1 MRLDDREKEIRRE
14 LKKEVEIPEVV
25 KNKAQE
31 AYYMIKNNEI
41 HQEKKEKN
49 PYRWMSIAAKAA
61 GSTAAVLAVGFVVC
75 AANPVMARELP
86 VVGGIFAEL
95 QDKVSFFGNFADKA
109 ETLAEPETTKEETK
123 EVSETGDA
131 KEPGTAE
138 GAYTKTNNGLT
149 IRFSEVYADSQTIY
163 LTMEAKSE
171 EPFPDTMMS
180 EGENGEMPAFAM
192 NYTRDYDFLKELPE
206 GDEYPEIL
214 KSTDLTQLEGEYLD
228 ENTYACILRI
238 DLKNDMI
245 DDSQYMKKYDEMVQ
259 GVLDEMGVKMDDL
272 NDETDEGYALLE
284 EFNDKVMARAGSL
297 ESERKEI
304 PVPDSFT
311 LHLNI
316 EKLIGDKAEPE
327 YWDSGYTGE
336 ELAAM
341 SEEEWMEVMSQE
353 PQEYHE
359 YPNEHMNFWYEGGWE
374 FDIPVTI
381 DDSETEVIEIN
392 ETNENGIGLK
402 SVTKTPYE
410 LSVETLYEE
419 GSNSDCFMV
428 ALDANGNKLPYI
440 TSDGR
445 TDRYAIQDRDISTID
460 VYILDYVQYMDELKG
475 PERYNNNENKP
486 EEEKWSTLLAANAK
500 YHKTIQLEDT
510 EK

>member
-1 MRLDDREKEIRRE
+1 
-14 LKKEVEIPEVV
+14 
-25 KNKAQE
+25 
-31 AYYMIKNNEI
+31 
-41 HQEKKEKN
+41 
-49 PYRWMSIAAKAA
+49 
-61 GSTAAVLAVGFVVC
+61 
-75 AANPVMARELP
+75 MARELP

-123 EVSETGDA
+123 EVSETVDA

-138 GAYTKTNNGLT
+138 GAYTKTNDGLT

-206 GDEYPEIL
+206 GYEYPEIL

-284 EFNDKVMARAGSL
+284 EFNKNDMIDDSQYMKKYDEMVQGVLDEMGVKMDDLNDETDEGYALLEEFNDKVMARAGSL

-304 PVPDSFT
+304 PVPDSF
-311 LHLNI
+311 I
-316 EKLIGDKAEPE
+316 K
-327 YWDSGYTGE
+327 
-336 ELAAM
+336 
-341 SEEEWMEVMSQE
+341 
-353 PQEYHE
+353 
-359 YPNEHMNFWYEGGWE
+359 
-374 FDIPVTI
+374 
-381 DDSETEVIEIN
+381 
-392 ETNENGIGLK
+392 
-402 SVTKTPYE
+402 
-410 LSVETLYEE
+410 
-419 GSNSDCFMV
+419 
-428 ALDANGNKLPYI
+428 
-440 TSDGR
+440 
-445 TDRYAIQDRDISTID
+445 
-460 VYILDYVQYMDELKG
+460 
-475 PERYNNNENKP
+475 
-486 EEEKWSTLLAANAK
+486 
-500 YHKTIQLEDT
+500 
-510 EK
+510 

>member
-1 MRLDDREKEIRRE
+1 MRLDDREKEIQRE
-14 LKKEVEIPEVV
+14 LKREVEIPEAV

-31 AYYMIKNNEI
+31 AYDMIKNNEI

-49 PYRWMSIAAKAA
+49 PYRWMSIAAKTA
-61 GSTAAVLAVGFVVC
+61 GATAAVLAVGFVVC

-86 VVGGIFAEL
+86 IVGGIFAEL
-95 QDKVSFFGNFADKA
+95 QDKVSFFGNFADRA
-109 ETLAEPETTKEETK
+109 ETLEEAETKEK
-123 EVSETGDA
+123 ASEVSETVDA
-131 KEPGTAE
+131 KKPGTTE
-138 GAYTKTNNGLT
+138 GAYTKTSDGLT
-149 IRFSEVYADSQTIY
+149 IRFSEVYADSQAIY

-180 EGENGEMPAFAM
+180 QDENGEMPVLSM
-192 NYTRDYDFLKELPE
+192 NYTRDYDFLKALPE
-206 GDEYPEIL
+206 GYEYPEIL
-214 KSTDLTQLEGEYLD
+214 KGADFAQLEGKYLD

-259 GVLDEMGVKMDDL
+259 GVLNEMGVSMNDL

-284 EFNDKVMARAGSL
+284 EFNNKVMERAGSL

-304 PVPDSFT
+304 PVPESFT

-316 EKLIGDKAEPE
+316 EKLIGEKAEPE

-341 SEEEWMEVMSQE
+341 SEEEWHKVMSQE
-353 PQEYHE
+353 PQEYLE
-359 YPNEHMNFWYEGGWE
+359 YPNEHMNFWYEGAWE
-374 FDIPVTI
+374 FDIPVTL
-381 DDSETEVIEIN
+381 DDSETEVMEIN

-402 SVTKTPYE
+402 AVTKTPYE
-410 LSVETLYEE
+410 ISVETLYEE

-428 ALDANGNKLPYI
+428 ALDAKGNKLPYI

-445 TDRYAIQDRDISTID
+445 TDRFAVQDRDISTID
-460 VYILDYVQYMDELKG
+460 IYILDYVQYMDELKG
-475 PERYNNNENKP
+475 EERYNNNENKP

-500 YHKTIQLEDT
+500 YHKTIQFGDT
-510 EK
+510 EE

>member
-1 MRLDDREKEIRRE
+1 MRLDDREKEIQKE
-14 LKKEVEIPEVV
+14 LKKEVEIPETV
-25 KNKAQE
+25 KKKAQE
-31 AYYMIKNNEI
+31 AYCMIQNNEI

-49 PYRWMSIAAKAA
+49 PYRWMSIAAKTA
-61 GSTAAVLAVGFVVC
+61 GSAAAVLAVGFVVC

-86 VVGGIFAEL
+86 IVGGIFAEL

-109 ETLAEPETTKEETK
+109 ETLEEPETKEKAAEVSETVDAKEPETTDG
-123 EVSETGDA
+123 V
-131 KEPGTAE
+131 
-138 GAYTKTNNGLT
+138 YTKTSDGLT

-163 LTMEAKSE
+163 LAMEAKSE

-180 EGENGEMPAFAM
+180 QTENGEMPVLSM

-206 GDEYPEIL
+206 GYEYPEIL
-214 KSTDLTQLEGEYLD
+214 EGMNGAQLEGEYLD

-238 DLKNDMI
+238 DIKDDMI
-245 DDSQYMKKYDEMVQ
+245 DDSRYMKKYDEMVQ
-259 GVLDEMGVKMDDL
+259 GVLDEMGVKIEDL

-284 EFNDKVMARAGSL
+284 EFNNKVMERAGSL
-297 ESERKEI
+297 ESEKKEI
-304 PVPDSFT
+304 PVPSSFT

-316 EKLIGDKAEPE
+316 EKFIGYKAEPE

-341 SEEEWMEVMSQE
+341 SEEEWREVMSQE
-353 PQEYHE
+353 PQEYQE
-359 YPNEHMNFWYEGGWE
+359 FPNKYEQFWYEGDWE

-381 DDSETEVIEIN
+381 DDSQTEVMEIN

-410 LSVETLYEE
+410 ISVETLYKE

-440 TSDGR
+440 ASDGR
-445 TDRYAIQDRDISTID
+445 TDRFAVQDRDISTID
-460 VYILDYVQYMDELKG
+460 VYILDYMQYMDELKG
-475 PERYNNNENKP
+475 EERYNNNENKP
-486 EEEKWSTLLAANAK
+486 EEEKWSTLLEKNAK
-500 YHKTIQLEDT
+500 YHKSIQFGET
-510 EK
+510 EE